1 MIQNKKENNMF
12 WILYLI
18 SIASRVSTTIGTIGW
33 LMFIA
38 YGIILMVF
46 GCMALYHR
54 VEYGEDDED
63 VITSKKAVTEILKKF
78 YILII
83 AFIFIIASASIPSS
97 KDLIII
103 FGITKFSQSKVFE
116 QTNEITQKSLQ
127 LLNQKLDNYING
139 EPERNK
145 EE

>member
-1 MIQNKKENNMF
+1 MF